1 MGLIKDVR
9 SDIAAL
15 VSSRAELR
23 KFGWTMAGVAFVFL
37 ALGVWKSW
45 SVIPLVCLAAAVLFF
60 AVSPLFM
67 PQVLQSVRRGWMAI
81 AFVIGWVVSRVILVL
96 LFYGIVTPIAVLAR
110 IAGKRFLETHP
121 NPDAVTYWLEKK
133 SKTTKSYNKLY

>member
-15 VSSRAELR
+15 HSSRAELR
-23 KFGWTMAGVAFVFL
+23 KFGWTMAGVASVVL
-37 ALGVWKSW
+37 ALGVWKNW
-45 SVIPLVCLAAAVLFF
+45 NGIPLVCLAAAVLFF

-67 PQVLQSVRRGWMAI
+67 AKILQNVRRGWMAI
-81 AFVIGWVVSRVILVL
+81 AFAIGWVVSRVILVL